1 MDSMIPQRAN
11 TTWDIDKIIT
21 RSLDIP
27 VNSLRK
33 ITDIVRSVEFP
44 KGHLLFRGG
53 KVEHDMYFLAKGI
66 AHAYYYHEANKVTLC
81 FNSEGDALISLKS
94 YIQHQPGYEH
104 IELLEPCKLYHLK
117 TASLYELYNS
127 DIHIANWGRKL
138 AELELIKAEEQLMS
152 KLFKTASERYQELIQ
167 KQPSLLQRVP
177 LGTIASYLGI
187 SQVTLSRIRA
197 EVR

>member
-1 MDSMIPQRAN
+1 MRSQLAKP
-11 TTWDIDKIIT
+11 TWGIDKIIL

-27 VNSLRK
+27 NDSLRRM
-33 ITDIVRSVEFP
+33 TAIVQSVELP
-44 KGHLLFRGG
+44 KGHLLFRAG
-53 KVEHDMYFLAKGI
+53 KLEHDLYFLAKGI
-66 AHAYYYHEANKVTLC
+66 AHVYYYHGTNKVTLC
-81 FNSEGDALISLKS
+81 FNHEGDALISLKS

-104 IELLEPCKLYHLK
+104 VELLEPCTLFHLK
-117 TASLYELYNS
+117 NAALQRLYTS

-138 AELELIKAEEQLMS
+138 AELELIKAEEQLMA
-152 KLFKTASERYQELIQ
+152 KLFKTAAERYRELLE

>member
-1 MDSMIPQRAN
+1 MTSQRSN
-11 TTWDIDKIIT
+11 PVLDIEQIIR

-27 VNSLRK
+27 ADSLQK
-33 ITDIVRSVEFP
+33 IAAIVQPIELP
-44 KGHLLFRGG
+44 KGHLLFRAG
-53 KVEHDMYFLAKGI
+53 KLEHDIYFLAKGI
-66 AHAYYYHEANKVTLC
+66 AHAYYYHEANKITLC
-81 FNSEGDALISLKS
+81 FNGEGDALLSLKS

-104 IELLEPCKLYHLK
+104 VELLEPCKLYHLK
-117 TASLYELYNS
+117 TAAIQRLYTS

-152 KLFKTASERYQELIQ
+152 KLFKTASERYKELLL